1 MSSNQAAGR
10 VRASAPAPVPR
21 DKASRG
27 TGSGNEASKERRYT
41 NTTAGAPVRD
51 NSVRGL
57 IWQLAG
63 ITAAVALLLFW
74 LSAAQLSQTELA
86 TLSPETLL
94 VYIGEHLRLTLI
106 SAVIVLLVAIPLGI
120 LLTRKPLRFLTGPV
134 LAVVN
139 IGQAAPAIG
148 LVVLLA
154 FWLGFGFWT
163 AVVAL
168 VLYALLPVLRN
179 TMVGLDSVDP
189 RLVEAGRGMGM
200 SASRVLLRVELPLAV
215 PLMLAGIRTALVLLV
230 GTGALATFING
241 GGLGVLITT
250 GVNLNLPRVLVAG
263 AVMVALLALMVDWVG
278 RLVEHLARPKGL

>member
-1 MSSNQAAGR
+1 MSIVAGKAGAAPGTPGEGR
-10 VRASAPAPVPR
+10 LTR
-21 DKASRG
+21 
-27 TGSGNEASKERRYT
+27 TEASS
-41 NTTAGAPVRD
+41 PVRE
-51 NSVRGL
+51 NSRRGL

-63 ITAAVALLLFW
+63 IAAALGVLLFW
-74 LSAAQLSQTELA
+74 LSATTLTQTELTTLDPA
-86 TLSPETLL
+86 TLW
-94 VYIGEHLRLTLI
+94 VYTAEHLRLTALA
-106 SAVIVLLVAIPLGI
+106 AVIVLVVALPLGV

-154 FWLGFGFWT
+154 FWLGFGFRT

-179 TMVGLDSVDP
+179 TMVGLDNVDA

-200 SASRVLLRVELPLAV
+200 SASRVLFRVELPLAV

-230 GTGALATFING
+230 GTAALATFING

-250 GVNLNLPRVLVAG
+250 GVNLNLPRVLISG
-263 AVMVALLALMVDWVG
+263 AVMVALLALTVDWLG
-278 RLVEHLARPKGL
+278 RVVEHIARPKGL

>member
-1 MSSNQAAGR
+1 MSSSQMAGR
-10 VRASAPAPVPR
+10 VAAPAPSS
-21 DKASRG
+21 A
-27 TGSGNEASKERRYT
+27 ASKERRYT
-41 NTTAGAPVRD
+41 NTEAGSPARD
-51 NSVRGL
+51 DSRRGL
-57 IWQLAG
+57 VWQLAG
-63 ITAAVALLLFW
+63 IAAAVAVLLFW
-74 LSAAQLSQTELA
+74 LSATDLTQTELA
-86 TLSPETLL
+86 TLAPATLW
-94 VYIGEHLRLTLI
+94 VYIAEHLRLTLF
-106 SAVIVLLVAIPLGI
+106 SAVIVLVVALPLGV

-139 IGQAAPAIG
+139 VGQAAPAIG

-200 SASRVLLRVELPLAV
+200 SASRVLFRVELPLAV

-230 GTGALATFING
+230 GTAALATFING

-250 GVNLNLPRVLVAG
+250 GVNLNLPRVLISG
-263 AVMVALLALMVDWVG
+263 AVMVALLALLVDWVG